1 MLYWITCPWKSSLR
15 SWSLKRSEW
24 KEKAKQR
31 RGARIRKWQVSQ
43 VSDEHPSPVLRKQEI
58 RANKTG
64 IWGNETGGCQAS
76 PCRPRW
82 KSMWIYSKCGFSG
95 GSDSKGS
102 ACNMGDLGSILG
114 LGRPPEEGNGNSH
127 QYSCLQN
134 YIDRGAWWA
143 TVCVIIKSQTQLSD
157 FHTHILSMRKP
168 PEDFKPRNGIKHIL
182 LKDHKNWCV

>member
-1 MLYWITCPWKSSLR
+1 MGEASLGD
-15 SWSLKRSEW
+15 SYS
-24 KEKAKQR
+24 
-31 RGARIRKWQVSQ
+31 
-43 VSDEHPSPVLRKQEI
+43 
-58 RANKTG
+58 
-64 IWGNETGGCQAS
+64 NE
-76 PCRPRW
+76 
-82 KSMWIYSKCGFSG
+82 
-95 GSDSKGS
+95 S

-143 TVCVIIKSQTQLSD
+143 TVCGIIKSQTQLSD

-182 LKDHKNWCV
+182 LKDHKN